1 MITTSKVKRNVALN
15 AVTLESTDDTTQA
28 AVSRV
33 IIDTFESTKVNLI
46 VKYTT
51 GASETNNTCVVKV
64 WGYVGV
70 PTNTSELPYSNTP
83 NTTVASDTANWIQ
96 LGTSANSSG
105 TVTFTA
111 AHYDVVGAAT
121 DTYLGQ
127 FLIDTC
133 VSKIR
138 ISASESGVATNKG
151 TVSVIVLTQ

>member
-1 MITTSKVKRNVALN
+1 MINTSKVKRNVALSG
-15 AVTLESTDDTTQA
+15 VTLESADATTQA
-28 AVSRV
+28 ATART
-33 IIDTFESTKVNLI
+33 IIDTFESSKLNLI

-51 GASETNNTCVVKV
+51 GATETNNTCVVKV

-70 PTNTSELPYSNTP
+70 PIDTNELPYSGTP
-83 NTTVASDTANWIQ
+83 NTTLAADSANWIQ

-127 FLIDTC
+127 FLIDLC
-133 VSKIR
+133 VSKIM
-138 ISASESGVATNKG
+138 ITASESGVASNKG
-151 TVSVIVLTQ
+151 SVTVIALTQ